1 MISITYSI
9 RALPFIFSPQST
21 VRSPVFFWA
30 GSFKR
35 PGYQLIMAVEVV
47 EAGRQSRKNLTW
59 IFAVFFNIWPSGGK
73 FCDVSDFDV
82 QSINI

>member
-21 VRSPVFFWA
+21 VRSPVFWA
-30 GSFKR
+30 DSFKR

-47 EAGRQSRKNLTW
+47 EAVGRVAGFLQFSLT
-59 IFAVFFNIWPSGGK
+59 FGRVVENF
-73 FCDVSDFDV
+73 VM
-82 QSINI
+82 